1 MVGFLDRHLTK
12 QERKEIVNAISEAER
27 MTSGEIRVHL
37 QKKCKQDALQ
47 EAKIIFH
54 RLKMHK
60 TKHRNGVL
68 IFIALESRRF
78 AILGDSAIHGHVGD
92 SFWNESR
99 DKIASYLSKG
109 QIKEGIIAGVMSI
122 GDKLKAH
129 FPVEVKDKNELSN
142 ELTEG

>member
-12 QERKEIVNAISEAER
+12 QERKEIVNAIIEAEK

-37 QKKCKQDALQ
+37 QKKCKKDALQ
-47 EAKIIFH
+47 EAKRVFH

-68 IFIALESRRF
+68 IFIAFESRQF
-78 AILGDSAIHGHVGD
+78 AILGDRAIHGHVGD

-99 DKIASYLSKG
+99 DKIASYFVKG
-109 QIKEGIIAGVMSI
+109 KIKEGIAAGVLSV
-122 GDKLKAH
+122 GEKLKVH
-129 FPVEVKDKNELSN
+129 FPLGNEDKNELSN
-142 ELTEG
+142 KLTEG